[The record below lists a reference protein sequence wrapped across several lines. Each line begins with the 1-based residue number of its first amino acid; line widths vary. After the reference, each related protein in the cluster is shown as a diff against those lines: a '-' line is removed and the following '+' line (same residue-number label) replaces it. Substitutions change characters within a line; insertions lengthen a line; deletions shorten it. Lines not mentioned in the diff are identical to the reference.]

1 MIIYIDGAC
10 SHNGNYRGTA
20 RGGIG
25 VFFKVDDQRNVS
37 RMIDDITTNN
47 QAELSAA
54 ITALEYCIVCSRDL
68 SPQEVVELRSD
79 SEYLVKGMTE
89 WIDNWKQRGWQTSQ
103 RTPVLN
109 VDLWKSLYQFQM
121 ILNKRGHRVV
131 WTHVSGHTGQKDGN
145 YYADL
150 LATNAIK

>member
-10 SHNGNYRGTA
+10 SHNGNYRGAA

-47 QAELSAA
+47 QAVLSAA

-79 SEYLVKGMTE
+79 SEYLVKGVTE

-109 VDLWKSLYQFQM
+109 VDLWKSLYQ
-121 ILNKRGHRVV
+121 
-131 WTHVSGHTGQKDGN
+131 
-145 YYADL
+145 
-150 LATNAIK
+150 